1 MTTSRCCSSPPQQKR
16 WPKILLFLCLLQQQP
31 VWGENTYSLV
41 DDANQC
47 DSVNQRNGITTKAE
61 CEAAATILGLAETSA
76 RVEDNPHGTPGC
88 YIHMSGLWF
97 NTFTTSTV
105 LCSFSTIT
113 CICSSPTVSAGIT
126 YVEVDSG
133 HCHSTSGRARI
144 ETKAMCREAAR
155 SVGLTTEMMVQT
167 ETWMPWGCLKI
178 EVQTWTPFFNSA
190 VGAKVECTTDK
201 QCICAVGPV
210 CSDTTG
216 STSNDSP
223 CICDYSVCTTLTG
236 LYCDT
241 GGALCTR
248 GSTCSSTN
256 GALANPV
263 PCSCGISFC
272 YDAPG
277 LYCISSLDFC
287 GKACINLG
295 EYRSATTN
303 GVCTKCPFG
312 QYSDDASDLSRCK
325 VNFIIIIN
333 YYYIFFLS
341 RPCFFSLFFLYMS
354 FCFVFFFLQVLFRW

>member
-155 SVGLTTEMMVQT
+155 SVGLTTEMMVQHSNIF
-167 ETWMPWGCLKI
+167 L
-178 EVQTWTPFFNSA
+178 
-190 VGAKVECTTDK
+190 
-201 QCICAVGPV
+201 ICAYVAYSFHHSTPL
-210 CSDTTG
+210 T
-216 STSNDSP
+216 TSNNS
-223 CICDYSVCTTLTG
+223 
-236 LYCDT
+236 
-241 GGALCTR
+241 
-248 GSTCSSTN
+248 
-256 GALANPV
+256 
-263 PCSCGISFC
+263 CSCFLFHILYTFSVPIFEGI
-272 YDAPG
+272 
-277 LYCISSLDFC
+277 
-287 GKACINLG
+287 
-295 EYRSATTN
+295 
-303 GVCTKCPFG
+303 
-312 QYSDDASDLSRCK
+312 
-325 VNFIIIIN
+325 
-333 YYYIFFLS
+333 
-341 RPCFFSLFFLYMS
+341 LFFDLTNHS
-354 FCFVFFFLQVLFRW
+354 C